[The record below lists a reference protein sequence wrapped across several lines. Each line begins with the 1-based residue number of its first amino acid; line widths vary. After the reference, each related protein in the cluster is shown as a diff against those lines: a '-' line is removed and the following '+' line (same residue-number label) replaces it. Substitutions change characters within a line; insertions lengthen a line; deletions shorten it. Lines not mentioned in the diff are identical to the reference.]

1 MVKTN
6 SKEKFVV
13 EGASMKTLVM
23 FRSAQRAG
31 WSFLGVL
38 ALAFAP
44 AAFAQNYS
52 ITPSAVAFKQVS
64 VGTVGLAYTITVQNT
79 GKTGNVVIN
88 SYSVTP
94 SEFQFFY
101 GWSPVVLP
109 PGQLINYSLRFAPDA
124 AETFNGTF
132 TINIQGVTNPIVVPL
147 SGTGVATNA
156 KGSVTPSALNF
167 SVKGPGGAS
176 TAQAVTV
183 TNVGTTGTTVNS
195 VTIDPPFQVNGF
207 TAAKVLQPGKSLSL
221 NVELVGTFAGTH
233 TSVLTI
239 GYSNLNAQG
248 TDITGT
254 VGTGVALGINL
265 FPTLP
270 SATQGSTYLANLTA
284 VGGIPPYTWS
294 LATGSTLPSGLSLSS
309 TGAIT
314 GTVASTVALGSY
326 TFSATAT
333 TSNSKSVTKKFTLPV
348 LAQTGAKCNNIV
360 SYVTG
365 TTTPLVAL
373 NDLGTG
379 TYEGSEG
386 GLYPNGSNVR
396 PAAFDAAGVAIAESI
411 QPLDAD
417 GTVDTVNG
425 KIGVMTVG
433 MSALFDTFLQFITDF
448 YADPSVNPHIVLVP
462 GAQPR
467 AYAANFANPTDGFW
481 NPIFQNFLPA
491 AGLTPAQVQVVYI
504 KDIDPSP
511 TGTFPADRLQLQ
523 AEYESI
529 VQNVYAKFPNV
540 KIAYFGGPIY
550 TGYSNG
556 LNTIDPEP
564 YEYESAF
571 AVKWAIQDQINGNA
585 NLNWDSSLGPVMAP
599 WMSWGAY
606 PWANGLMARSDG
618 TTWACNDIKYD
629 GFHPSELYGREKETN
644 LMLNFF
650 KSDDTST
657 PWFLAH

>member
-1 MVKTN
+1 
-6 SKEKFVV
+6 
-13 EGASMKTLVM
+13 MKMLCM
-23 FRSAQRAG
+23 FRSARRVSSAVL
-31 WSFLGVL
+31 FML
-38 ALAFAP
+38 ALAAVP
-44 AAFAQNYS
+44 AATAQNYS
-52 ITPSAVAFKQVS
+52 ITPKSVAFKQVT
-64 VGTVGLAYTITVQNT
+64 VGTVGLAYTVTVQNT
-79 GKTGNVVIN
+79 GKTGDVIIN

-101 GWSPVVLP
+101 GWSPVTLP
-109 PGQLINYSLRFAPDA
+109 PGQLINFSLRFAPDS

-147 SGTGVATNA
+147 TGTGVATGA
-156 KGSVTPSALNF
+156 KGSVAPGALTFAATAAGATSASQ
-167 SVKGPGGAS
+167 SVKI
-176 TAQAVTV
+176 

-195 VTIDPPFQVNGF
+195 ITIDAPFQVTGF
-207 TAAKVLQPGKSLSL
+207 KTQVLQPGKSLTVGVDLTGTIPGSYN
-221 NVELVGTFAGTH
+221 NVMTV
-233 TSVLTI
+233 
-239 GYSNLNAQG
+239 GYSNLNSQG
-248 TDITGT
+248 TNLVGT
-254 VGTGVALGINL
+254 VGPGSALGVSIY
-265 FPTLP
+265 PTMP
-270 SATQGSTYLANLTA
+270 APVVGGAYLSNLTA
-284 VGGIPPYTWS
+284 AGGTPPYSWA
-294 LATGSTLPSGLSLSS
+294 LATGSSLPSGLSLSS
-309 TGAIT
+309 TGVIT
-314 GTVASTVALGSY
+314 GTVASTVAIASY
-326 TFSATAT
+326 SFTVNVTDSANNK
-333 TSNSKSVTKKFTLPV
+333 TSALLTLPV
-348 LAQTGAKCNNIV
+348 MAQTGAKCNNII
-360 SYVTG
+360 SYITG
-365 TTTPLVAL
+365 TTTPLVPI

-386 GLYPNGSNVR
+386 GLYPNGSNMR
-396 PAAFDAAGVAIAESI
+396 PAAFDAAGVAAAQSI
-411 QPLDAD
+411 QPLDAN

-425 KIGVMTVG
+425 KIGLMTVG
-433 MSALFDTFLQFITDF
+433 MSALFDTFLQFTTDF
-448 YADPSVNPHIVLVP
+448 YADPSVNPQVVLVP

-467 AYAANFANPTDGFW
+467 AYAANFANPTDWFW
-481 NPIFQNFLPA
+481 NPIFQSFLPE
-491 AGLTPAQVQVVYI
+491 AGLTAAQVQVVYI

-585 NLNWDSSLGPVMAP
+585 NLNWNPANGPVMAP

-606 PWANGLMARSDG
+606 PWANGLLARSDG
-618 TTWACNDIKYD
+618 TTWSCPDIKYD
-629 GFHPSELYGREKETN
+629 GFHPSELYGREIESN

-657 PWFLAH
+657 PWFLAP